1 MPTTR
6 LLDLPAA
13 LAVVLIAVLGL
24 TVAPAAPAFGQDRGD
39 DRRERM
45 ERDHDHDDHDEED
58 YEFMDDEDFDEEDF
72 EREMLG
78 FEMFFAEVEVYT
90 RLMDIVTQMHEIAA
104 DPEMAGVAAVFSVD
118 ELFDEPEDQVE
129 FLEEMLQKTSS
140 GTVKRAIRLQLID
153 AYEGVE
159 DQRGAM
165 RVIEALITGA
175 E

>member
-13 LAVVLIAVLGL
+13 LAVLLIAVLGF
-24 TVAPAAPAFGQDRGD
+24 TVAPASPAFGQDRDD

-45 ERDHDHDDHDEED
+45 ERDHDDDDH
-58 YEFMDDEDFDEEDF
+58 EFMDDEEWDEEDF
-72 EREMLG
+72 DREMLG
-78 FEMFFAEVEVYT
+78 FDMFFAEIEVYT
-90 RLMDIVTQMHEIAA
+90 KLMEIVRDMHEIAA

-118 ELFDEPEDQVE
+118 ELFEEPEEQVD
-129 FLEEMLQKTSS
+129 FLEEMLAKTSS

-153 AYEGVE
+153 AYEGVD